1 MEKMDNL
8 GAIIATAY
16 SISDITDIP
25 ESVINWLNII
35 GKNAS
40 KRKGVY
46 TVLVTLLF
54 YKYLHPE
61 QDVRRHQA
69 QLPNGFSGRSFDT
82 AHVTPVLKE
91 HSLPSMAESGWLTRS
106 LEQPYPYDMKYN
118 GKIPQ
123 FLKDPFLNAL
133 DYVEK
138 HSVAALNML
147 RILLAVV
154 IEESQKSKIEITPL
168 NNPDRVSIADVM
180 LALEEHFLTKYGT
193 HGGAKLPVLAFYAI
207 YTSLIGEMRRY
218 SDCHLA
224 DLSSITA
231 CDRTNKASGD
241 IEIFRDN
248 SLYETIEIK
257 LDKKIDAQIVRV
269 VQEKVYKWNPQRYY
283 VLSVY
288 GVQEEDQEE
297 ISEIVLDVATEH
309 GCQIII
315 NGLLPTIR
323 YYLRLIENPGEFLKL
338 YSKLVE
344 QDTELQVVHKNK
356 WNDLITKYNF

>member
-1 MEKMDNL
+1 MEKMEDL
-8 GAIIATAY
+8 GAVIMTAY
-16 SISDITDIP
+16 SISDINNLPKD
-25 ESVINWLNII
+25 VIDWLTII

-46 TVLVTLLF
+46 TVLTTLLY
-54 YKYLHPE
+54 YKYLHPT

-69 QLPNGFSGRSFDT
+69 QIPEGFSGRSFDT
-82 AHVTPVLKE
+82 ANVTPKLKE
-91 HSLPSMAESGWLTRS
+91 YSLPSMAESGWLTRS
-106 LEQPYPYDMKYN
+106 LEQPNPYDMNYK

-123 FLKDPFLNAL
+123 TLKIPFLKSL

-138 HSVAALNML
+138 NPDSALNML
-147 RILLAVV
+147 RLLLSVV
-154 IEESQKSKIEITPL
+154 IEESQKNKIEITPL
-168 NNPDRVSIADVM
+168 NNPDKIAIADVM
-180 LALEEHFLTKYGT
+180 SALEEHFLTKYGT

-207 YTSLIGEMRRY
+207 YTSLINEMKRY
-218 SDCHLA
+218 DNCKLA

-241 IEIFRDN
+241 IEIFRDGN
-248 SLYETIEIK
+248 LYETIEIK

-269 VQEKVYKWNPQRYY
+269 VQEKIYKWNPQRYY

-288 GVQEEDQEE
+288 GVHEEDKDE
-297 ISEIVLDVATEH
+297 ISDIVLDVAAEH

-323 YYLRLIENPGEFLKL
+323 YYLRLIENPGAFLQL
-338 YSKLVE
+338 YS
-344 QDTELQVVHKNK
+344 TFFTNG
-356 WNDLITKYNF
+356 